1 MTTTANDG
9 VIADALFVGITRPAM
24 ALGVTYGAALANGML
39 TVELF
44 LLTRNLLAL
53 LVCLPVHGILWILCA
68 VEPRFFEL
76 LILHARTRRWNR
88 GGRAAWRAATYAA
101 APVRGSR
108 FKPSRVA
115 RTRAVVVHVELR
127 DACSGGGKLEWQS

>member
-1 MTTTANDG
+1 MDDPANQG
-9 VIADALFVGITRPAM
+9 VVADPLFVGVTRPAM

-76 LILHARTRRWNR
+76 LLLYVRTRRRNPGSR
-88 GGRAAWRAATYAA
+88 VVWRAASYAP
-101 APVRGSR
+101 APFRS
-108 FKPSRVA
+108 
-115 RTRAVVVHVELR
+115 LR
-127 DACSGGGKLEWQS
+127 DANAGRRASRDIAVYVGAAA

>member
-1 MTTTANDG
+1 MSDSGNEG
-9 VIADALFVGITRPAM
+9 VVADPLFVGVTRPAM

-53 LVCLPVHGILWILCA
+53 LVCLPIHGILWILCA

-76 LILHARTRRWNR
+76 LLLYVRTRRRNPGSR
-88 GGRAAWRAATYAA
+88 TVWRAATYAP
-101 APVRGSR
+101 APFRS
-108 FKPSRVA
+108 
-115 RTRAVVVHVELR
+115 LR
-127 DACSGGGKLEWQS
+127 DAKFGRRTAREVAVYVGEAA

>member
-1 MTTTANDG
+1 MSHASNDG
-9 VIADALFVGITRPAM
+9 VIADPLFVGITRPAT

-53 LVCLPVHGILWILCA
+53 LICLPIHGILWVLCA

-76 LILHARTRRWNR
+76 LLLHVKTRR
-88 GGRAAWRAATYAA
+88 GKRASRAVWRASTYAP
-101 APVRGSR
+101 APFRPNRRSRRERLADRG
-108 FKPSRVA
+108 VA
-115 RTRAVVVHVELR
+115 PHV
-127 DACSGGGKLEWQS
+127 GGAT

>member
-1 MTTTANDG
+1 MSDSANQG
-9 VIADALFVGITRPAM
+9 VVADPLFVGVTRPAM

-53 LVCLPVHGILWILCA
+53 LVCLPIHGTLWILCA

-76 LILHARTRRWNR
+76 LLLYVRTRRRNPGSR
-88 GGRAAWRAATYAA
+88 TVWRAATYAQAPFRSLREGKA
-101 APVRGSR
+101 AGRS
-108 FKPSRVA
+108 A
-115 RTRAVVVHVELR
+115 REIAVHVGEV
-127 DACSGGGKLEWQS
+127 A

>member
-1 MTTTANDG
+1 MDDSANQG
-9 VIADALFVGITRPAM
+9 VIADPLFVGVTRPAM

-76 LILHARTRRWNR
+76 LLLYVRTRRRNPGSR
-88 GGRAAWRAATYAA
+88 SVWRAATYGPAPFRPLEGVR
-101 APVRGSR
+101 PVR
-108 FKPSRVA
+108 
-115 RTRAVVVHVELR
+115 RAGR
-127 DACSGGGKLEWQS
+127 DIAVYLGEAA

>member
-1 MTTTANDG
+1 MSLEQNEG
-9 VIADALFVGITRPAM
+9 VIADPLFVGVTRPAM
-24 ALGVTYGAALANGML
+24 AFGVTYGAALANGML

-76 LILHARTRRWNR
+76 LLLHLRTRRGNR
-88 GGRAAWRAATYAA
+88 ISRGVWRAATYA
-101 APVRGSR
+101 PV
-108 FKPSRVA
+108 PL
-115 RTRAVVVHVELR
+115 RTL
-127 DACSGGGKLEWQS
+127 SM

>member
-1 MTTTANDG
+1 MSHASNDG
-9 VIADALFVGITRPAM
+9 VIADPLFVGITRPAT

-53 LVCLPVHGILWILCA
+53 LVCLPIHGILWVLCA

-76 LILHARTRRWNR
+76 LLLHVKTRR
-88 GGRAAWRAATYAA
+88 GTRASRTVWRASTYAPAPFRVSRRSRRERLADRGVAPHVGA
-101 APVRGSR
+101 A
-108 FKPSRVA
+108 
-115 RTRAVVVHVELR
+115 T
-127 DACSGGGKLEWQS
+127 

>member
-1 MTTTANDG
+1 MDDPANQG
-9 VIADALFVGITRPAM
+9 VVADPLFVGVTRPAM

-53 LVCLPVHGILWILCA
+53 LVCLPIHGILWILCA

-76 LILHARTRRWNR
+76 LLLHVRTRRRNPGNR
-88 GGRAAWRAATYAA
+88 TVWRAATYAPA
-101 APVRGSR
+101 PFRPLRDLRPVRR
-108 FKPSRVA
+108 A
-115 RTRAVVVHVELR
+115 TRDMPISMGEA
-127 DACSGGGKLEWQS
+127 A

>member
-1 MTTTANDG
+1 MDQSLNVG
-9 VIADALFVGITRPAM
+9 IVADPLFVGVTRPAM
-24 ALGVTYGAALANGML
+24 AFGVTYGAVLANGMV

-76 LILHARTRRWNR
+76 LLLHLRSR
-88 GGRAAWRAATYAA
+88 
-101 APVRGSR
+101 RGSR
-108 FKPSRVA
+108 GS
-115 RTRAVVVHVELR
+115 RAVWRASTYAPAPLRVLQGGQSLR
-127 DACSGGGKLEWQS
+127 DINAGRTGVRNIPVYVGGRV

>member
-1 MTTTANDG
+1 MTSNEG
-9 VIADALFVGITRPAM
+9 VIADPLFVGVTRPAM

-53 LVCLPVHGILWILCA
+53 LVCLPLHGILWILCA

-76 LILHARTRRWNR
+76 LLLHARTRRWS
-88 GGRAAWRAATYAA
+88 RASRTVWRAASYA
-101 APVRGSR
+101 PLRR
-108 FKPSRVA
+108 RD
-115 RTRAVVVHVELR
+115 TRSVQTGEVILHV
-127 DACSGGGKLEWQS
+127 GGIP

>member
-1 MTTTANDG
+1 MSGASNDG
-9 VIADALFVGITRPAM
+9 VIADPLFVGITRPAT

-53 LVCLPVHGILWILCA
+53 LICLPIHGILWVLCA

-76 LILHARTRRWNR
+76 LLLHVKTRR
-88 GGRAAWRAATYAA
+88 GKRASRAVWRASTYAP
-101 APVRGSR
+101 APFRPNRRSRRERLADRG
-108 FKPSRVA
+108 VA
-115 RTRAVVVHVELR
+115 PHV
-127 DACSGGGKLEWQS
+127 GGAT

>member
-1 MTTTANDG
+1 MDDSANQG
-9 VIADALFVGITRPAM
+9 VIADPLFVGVTRPAM

-53 LVCLPVHGILWILCA
+53 LVCLPIHGILWILCA

-76 LILHARTRRWNR
+76 LLLHVRTRRR
-88 GGRAAWRAATYAA
+88 SPGSRTVWRAASYGPAPFRSLRDLR
-101 APVRGSR
+101 PVR
-108 FKPSRVA
+108 
-115 RTRAVVVHVELR
+115 RAGR
-127 DACSGGGKLEWQS
+127 DIALYTGEAA

>member
-1 MTTTANDG
+1 MAESRNQG
-9 VIADALFVGITRPAM
+9 VFADPLFVGITRPAM

-76 LILHARTRRWNR
+76 LLLFLKTRRWHL
-88 GGRAAWRAATYAA
+88 GTRAAYRAATYAVLA
-101 APVRGSR
+101 SRGTR
-108 FKPSRVA
+108 
-115 RTRAVVVHVELR
+115 RTPNLNLPVHVGER
-127 DACSGGGKLEWQS
+127 P

>member
-1 MTTTANDG
+1 MTSNEG
-9 VIADALFVGITRPAM
+9 VIADPLFVGVTRPAM

-53 LVCLPVHGILWILCA
+53 LVCLPIHGILWILCA

-76 LILHARTRRWNR
+76 LLLHARTRRWSR
-88 GGRAAWRAATYAA
+88 VGQGVWRAASYA
-101 APVRGSR
+101 PLRRRG
-108 FKPSRVA
+108 A
-115 RTRAVVVHVELR
+115 RKARPADVILHV
-127 DACSGGGKLEWQS
+127 GGIP